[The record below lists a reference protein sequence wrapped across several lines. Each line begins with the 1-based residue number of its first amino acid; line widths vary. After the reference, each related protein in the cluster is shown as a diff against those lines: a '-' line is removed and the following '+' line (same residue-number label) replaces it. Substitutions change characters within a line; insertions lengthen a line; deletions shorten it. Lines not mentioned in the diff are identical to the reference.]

1 MPIKLSSL
9 VNDANKSN
17 IIYTNEIGKKPFDNK
32 SPQSKRGIGIYE
44 PTQLMSQIGIIKDGQ
59 QKEAPLEQP
68 YFYLTIQQRVEIT
81 KLCSDV
87 FAVVTGRMHRI
98 SALDFNITPIK
109 KEEDR
114 IADQLKSLYQIY
126 QERKQ
131 LTDFQSLAMKGK
143 CFVEIQ
149 NHLQDVLPDMSNFS
163 ASLYRWKKAITF
175 KRTDIQNEI
184 KEWIMEPN
192 TGLTWERYV
201 KKFVFDLLV
210 HGAVAT
216 YKQVSNGRLENFD
229 TLPGGTVYRFK
240 NRYFS
245 PVNGYVQLVPSE
257 EAQIMFDDEMSYIE
271 YLPTSAMSHSIVP
284 LEALIN
290 KITET
295 LLFDKLMSDQ
305 ADGTKP
311 PEKLVI
317 ITNQQNPF
325 GDFNEPEETP
335 INPDEQKRI
344 ELKLNTPRK
353 YAVATLAGNG
363 VEVVDLTRENTM
375 ALMQER
381 QRYVR
386 ESVGLVFNAT
396 NIEMNLTGS
405 DSTNGRE
412 SGWIQQELSQGRGI
426 APILML
432 IQKSMTKDII
442 RHRYGYGFQMQYED
456 TKDSLAQAQLD
467 SLELQNGS
475 LTINE
480 IREREGKNLF
490 DGQEFDKP
498 RGASAQPDGSVSNPI
513 NFRSME

>member
-1 MPIKLSSL
+1 MEINSYSL
-9 VNDANKSN
+9 INKAN
-17 IIYTNEIGKKPFDNK
+17 IVYTNEIGKNPLDNRN
-32 SPQSKRGIGIYE
+32 PEHKRGIGIYE
-44 PTQLMSQIGIIKDGQ
+44 PTQLLAQQGIIQDGST
-59 QKEAPLEQP
+59 KEASLEQP
-68 YFYLTIQQRVEIT
+68 YFYLTIQQRVEIA

-98 SALDFNITPIK
+98 SALDFNITPVK
-109 KEEDR
+109 KDEDR
-114 IADQLKSLYQIY
+114 IADQLKALHQIY
-126 QERKQ
+126 RERGEWS
-131 LTDFQSLAMKGK
+131 DFQSLAIKGK
-143 CFVEIQ
+143 CFVEII
-149 NHLQDVLPDMSNFS
+149 NHLPDVLPDLSNFN
-163 ASLYRWKKAITF
+163 AALYRWKKNITF
-175 KRTDIQNEI
+175 RRTDFQNEI
-184 KEWIMEPN
+184 KDWIMEPN

-201 KKFVFDLLV
+201 KKFVFDLMI

-216 YKQVSNGRLENFD
+216 YKQIINGRLENFD

-245 PVNGYVQLVPSE
+245 PVNGYVQLIPSE
-257 EAQIMFDDEMSYIE
+257 EAQIMFDNELSYIE
-271 YLPTSAMSHSIVP
+271 YLPTSAMSHSIIP

-290 KITET
+290 KVTET

-325 GDFNEPEETP
+325 GDFDNPEETP
-335 INPDEQKRI
+335 VNPDEQKRI

-353 YAVATLAGNG
+353 YAVATLTGNG
-363 VEVVDLTRENTM
+363 VEVIDLSRENTM

-386 ESVGLVFNAT
+386 ESVGLVFNAS

-432 IQKSMTKDII
+432 IQKAMTKDII
-442 RHRYGYGFQMQYED
+442 RQRFGYGYAMEYSD

-467 SLELQNGS
+467 ALELQNGT
-475 LTINE
+475 LTVNE
-480 IREREGKNLF
+480 IREREGLGLY
-490 DGQEFDKP
+490 DGEQYDLPK
-498 RGASAQPDGSVSNPI
+498 GSGTQPDGSMGSPI
-513 NFRSME
+513 NMRQI